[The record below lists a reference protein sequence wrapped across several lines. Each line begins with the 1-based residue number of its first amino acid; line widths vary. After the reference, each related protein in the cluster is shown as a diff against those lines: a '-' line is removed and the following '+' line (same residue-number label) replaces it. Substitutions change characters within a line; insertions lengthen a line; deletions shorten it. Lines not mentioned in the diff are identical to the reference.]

1 MKRSLSFLLLAIAFA
16 GTALAQEKGGWRP
29 ASKTAESITGDIIF
43 GDDMITINFAVFP
56 LAEIRA
62 LTASEAL
69 AVFDGAANG
78 KGHLY
83 RLVVPAAK
91 KFQHKNTLCGSEE
104 TDWMATYVSGRT
116 LEMALFSGKEMP
128 VMTVEAV
135 NNSTSLCGIFTYAP

>member
-1 MKRSLSFLLLAIAFA
+1 
-16 GTALAQEKGGWRP
+16 
-29 ASKTAESITGDIIF
+29 
-43 GDDMITINFAVFP
+43 
-56 LAEIRA
+56 
-62 LTASEAL
+62 
-69 AVFDGAANG
+69 
-78 KGHLY
+78 
-83 RLVVPAAK
+83 LVVPAAK